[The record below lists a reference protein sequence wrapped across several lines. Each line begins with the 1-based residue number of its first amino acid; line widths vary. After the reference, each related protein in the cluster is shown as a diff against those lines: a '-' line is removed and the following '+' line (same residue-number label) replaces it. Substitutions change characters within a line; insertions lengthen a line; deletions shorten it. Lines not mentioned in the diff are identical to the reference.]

1 MASAR
6 CQPSALWRV
15 IKNMSTAL
23 KSCVFAFFQRFPMR
37 FISTAT
43 SVITASLLAT
53 SLTACV
59 VAPYRAPAQ
68 TVVVAPVAHRVDV
81 GRVAQMEL
89 VRTQEQAQPTGAGA
103 IIGGIAGAVIGHQ
116 IGGGFGR
123 SAATVLGGVGGAVV
137 GNTIENNNQQP
148 GPVHESYR
156 VTVQAEDGTYRYFG
170 VPAQTDLRVGDR
182 VRMSN
187 GQLYRF

>member
-1 MASAR
+1 
-6 CQPSALWRV
+6 
-15 IKNMSTAL
+15 
-23 KSCVFAFFQRFPMR
+23 MR
-37 FISTAT
+37 YLSTAT
-43 SVITASLLAT
+43 SVIAVSLLAS

-68 TVVVAPVAHRVDV
+68 TVVVAPVEHRVDT

-89 VRTQEQAQPTGAGA
+89 IRTQERAQPSGAGA

-116 IGGGFGR
+116 IGSGFGR
-123 SAATVLGGVGGAVV
+123 SAATVLGGGVGAVV
-137 GNTIENNNQQP
+137 GNTVENNNQQA

-170 VPAQTDLRVGDR
+170 VPTQTDLRVGDR